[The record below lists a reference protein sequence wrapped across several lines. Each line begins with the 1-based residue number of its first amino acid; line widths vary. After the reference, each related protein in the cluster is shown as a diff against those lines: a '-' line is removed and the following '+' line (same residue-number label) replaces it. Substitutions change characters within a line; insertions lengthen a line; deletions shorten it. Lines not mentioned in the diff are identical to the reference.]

1 MQGAFIPDLHTSTCI
16 LRPATIFYQLLS
28 IGPFPKKVAPKTSLQ
43 GPLWPSSKIFW
54 LKHCKSVYHFVCCF
68 CHCFNLGLFLQDH
81 GFDPP
86 YGSNH
91 LQIVNFLYAY
101 MYIETSTLRD
111 SLWYSRRKWSQK
123 NTTHCEDQRAL
134 VKLVRVTLYW
144 TYGDFYFFF
153 HIFMTLFFFLIALH
167 TTIYYLHKLHYN

>member
-1 MQGAFIPDLHTSTCI
+1 MPLYCSFDMQGAFIPDLHTSTCI

-81 GFDPP
+81 GFNPP

-91 LQIVNFLYAY
+91 LLIFHFLYAY
-101 MYIETSTLRD
+101 IGTSTLRD
-111 SLWYSRRKWSQK
+111 CLRHSRHKQSQK
-123 NTTHCEDQRAL
+123 NKTHCEHQRGH
-134 VKLVRVTLYW
+134 VKLARVTLY
-144 TYGDFYFFF
+144 
-153 HIFMTLFFFLIALH
+153 
-167 TTIYYLHKLHYN
+167 